1 MQENLLT
8 IDDIAKF
15 LGMGYR
21 QVRDRIVKRPD
32 FPRPALNL
40 SQMSRRWDRTK
51 VQEWVNVQ
59 AKKNAP

>member
-1 MQENLLT
+1 MQDNLLT

-15 LGMGYR
+15 LGMQYR

-40 SQMSRRWDRTK
+40 SQMSRRWDARS
-51 VQEWVNVQ
+51 VQQWVDTQ
-59 AKKNAP
+59 AKKNSS